1 MKSGGRGPGL
11 RLTVLGIGAYLI
23 FLLVSLP
30 AAWLGFALERAS
42 GGALGLGEPVGTV
55 WKGNG
60 TLGLRSGG
68 AYRRIADLEWSV
80 NPLGAFTGRLN
91 IALTGVG
98 RDVQVRANVNLGAAG
113 ASFRNV
119 EASVPAGILEP
130 ALPMV
135 AFAKPDGKLRVQ
147 ADSIEVGE
155 VWARGMAT
163 FEWLDAGL
171 AGLQAPR
178 LGDYRLR
185 ITANGER
192 AELQLATLRGDL
204 RLNGQ
209 GEWRAAQPRL
219 VQLRGVAEVAA
230 ERKDLESLLQ
240 AMGLR
245 RSGMPQPF
253 AWTVPI
259 K

>member
-1 MKSGGRGPGL
+1 MKRERRRPGL
-11 RLTVLGIGAYLI
+11 GLAALGIGAYLV
-23 FLLVSLP
+23 FLLVNLP
-30 AAWLGFALERAS
+30 AAWLGLALERAS
-42 GGALGLGEPVGTV
+42 GGALGLGEPAGTV
-55 WKGNG
+55 WKGAG
-60 TLGLRSGG
+60 VLGLRSGG
-68 AYRRIADLEWSV
+68 AYRRIADLEWNA
-80 NPLGAFTGRLN
+80 NPLGVFAGRLN
-91 IALTGVG
+91 VALTGVG
-98 RDVQVRANVNLGAAG
+98 RELQVRANVNLGAAG
-113 ASFRNV
+113 ASFQNV
-119 EASVPAGILEP
+119 EASAPAGILEP
-130 ALPMV
+130 VLPMV

-155 VWARGMAT
+155 VWARGVAT

-178 LGDYRLR
+178 LGDYRLQ

-192 AELQLATLRGDL
+192 AELKLATLRGDL

-209 GEWRAAQPRL
+209 GEWQAAQPRM
-219 VQLRGVAEVAA
+219 VQLRGTAEIAG
-230 ERKDLESLLQ
+230 ERKDLEPLLD
-240 AMGLR
+240 AMRLR